1 MSYGLAIVAVFILSM
16 AVLVVAIM
24 LFRHQRQVAEIKATF
39 LNSKK
44 QRNFF
49 HQRYLT
55 YQADLD
61 RLRVS
66 YNSMMKELVHI
77 KSEMTDCK
85 NGIKEILEILK
96 EETRGVDDQMS
107 QELSRII
114 DRRKSIVRQQWQ
126 EFNGKKALLLEKMDL
141 ALTEKASEESLI
153 QKKDDAFAK
162 LTEMNAILSRIKKEY
177 ERVVRSPIISF
188 GKKTD

>member
-1 MSYGLAIVAVFILSM
+1 MSYGLAIVAVLILSI
-16 AVLVVAIM
+16 AVLFVAVM
-24 LFRHQRQVAEIKATF
+24 LFRHQRQVAEIKAAF
-39 LNSKK
+39 FHSKK

-66 YNSMMKELVHI
+66 YNSMMKELLHI
-77 KSEMTDCK
+77 KSEMTDNK
-85 NGIKEILEILK
+85 NEIKEILEILK

-107 QELSRII
+107 MELSRII
-114 DRRKSIVRQQWQ
+114 DRRKSIVKQQWQ
-126 EFNGKKALLLEKMDL
+126 AFNGRKALLIEKMNRVL
-141 ALTEKASEESLI
+141 AEKANEESLI
-153 QKKDDAFAK
+153 QKKDEAFAK
-162 LTEMNAILSRIKKEY
+162 LTELNAILARIKKDFD
-177 ERVVRSPIISF
+177 RIVRSPIISF

>member
-1 MSYGLAIVAVFILSM
+1 MSYGLALVAILILSM
-16 AVLVVAIM
+16 AVLFVAIM

-66 YNSMMKELVHI
+66 YNSMMKELLHI
-77 KSEMTDCK
+77 KSEMIDNK
-85 NGIKEILEILK
+85 NEIKVILEILK

-114 DRRKSIVRQQWQ
+114 DRRKGIVKRQWL
-126 EFNGKKALLLEKMDL
+126 EFNGRKALLIEKMNL
-141 ALTEKASEESLI
+141 ALAEKASEESLI
-153 QKKDDAFAK
+153 QKKDEAFAK
-162 LTEMNAILSRIKKEY
+162 LTEMNAILGRIKKDY
-177 ERVVRSPIISF
+177 ERIVRSPIISF

>member
-1 MSYGLAIVAVFILSM
+1 MSYGLALVAILILSM
-16 AVLVVAIM
+16 AVLFVAIM

-66 YNSMMKELVHI
+66 YNSMMKELLHI
-77 KSEMTDCK
+77 KSEMIDNK
-85 NGIKEILEILK
+85 NEIKVILEILK

-114 DRRKSIVRQQWQ
+114 DRRKGIVKRQWL
-126 EFNGKKALLLEKMDL
+126 EFNGRKALLIEKMNL
-141 ALTEKASEESLI
+141 ALAEKASEESLI
-153 QKKDDAFAK
+153 QKKDEAFAK
-162 LTEMNAILSRIKKEY
+162 LTEMNVILGRIKKDY
-177 ERVVRSPIISF
+177 ERIVRSPIISF